1 MSMYIDPIT
10 GKDIEFIPAETDD
23 QIDKLER
30 LLSTPCYIDKK
41 GNVFINRQQ
50 VCVLLNVSECQF
62 HRLKRADPNFPVKAF
77 YNGRDHYLLD
87 DVLSYKANR

>member
-1 MSMYIDPIT
+1 MNSDVNSLIENQ
-10 GKDIEFIPAETDD
+10 KDILE
-23 QIDKLER
+23 KL
-30 LLSTPCYIDKK
+30 LANPSYIDKK

-50 VCVLLNVSECQF
+50 VCVLLNVSECHF
-62 HRLKRADPNFPVKAF
+62 HRLKRTDPNFPVKSF

>member
-1 MSMYIDPIT
+1 MSFDVEHLKIQ
-10 GKDIEFIPAETDD
+10 KDILE
-23 QIDKLER
+23 KL
-30 LLSTPCYIDKK
+30 LANPSYIDKK

-50 VCVLLNVSECQF
+50 VCVLLNVSECLF
-62 HRLKRADPNFPVKAF
+62 HRLKRTDPNFPVKAF

>member
-1 MSMYIDPIT
+1 MNSDVSSLIENQ
-10 GKDIEFIPAETDD
+10 KDILE
-23 QIDKLER
+23 KL
-30 LLSTPCYIDKK
+30 LANPSYIDKK

-50 VCVLLNVSECQF
+50 VCVLLNVSECHF
-62 HRLKRADPNFPVKAF
+62 HRLKRTDLNFPVKAF

>member
-1 MSMYIDPIT
+1 MSFDVEHLKIQ
-10 GKDIEFIPAETDD
+10 KDILE
-23 QIDKLER
+23 KL
-30 LLSTPCYIDKK
+30 LANPSYIDKN

-87 DVLSYKANR
+87 DVLIYKANR

>member
-1 MSMYIDPIT
+1 MNSDVSNLHTEIQ
-10 GKDIEFIPAETDD
+10 KDILE
-23 QIDKLER
+23 KL
-30 LLSTPCYIDKK
+30 LANPSYIDKN

-50 VCVLLNVSECQF
+50 VCVLLNISECQF

-87 DVLSYKANR
+87 DVLRYKTNR

>member
-1 MSMYIDPIT
+1 MNSDVNSLIEDQ
-10 GKDIEFIPAETDD
+10 KDILEKLLANTCF
-23 QIDKLER
+23 IDKE
-30 LLSTPCYIDKK
+30 

-50 VCVLLNVSECQF
+50 VCVLLNVSECHF
-62 HRLKRADPNFPVKAF
+62 HRLKRTDPNFPVKAF

>member
-1 MSMYIDPIT
+1 MNSDVNSLIENQ
-10 GKDIEFIPAETDD
+10 KDILE
-23 QIDKLER
+23 KL
-30 LLSTPCYIDKK
+30 LANPSYIDKK

-50 VCVLLNVSECQF
+50 VCVLLNVSKCHF
-62 HRLKRADPNFPVKAF
+62 HRLKRTDPNFPVKAF

>member
-1 MSMYIDPIT
+1 MNSDVNSLIENQ
-10 GKDIEFIPAETDD
+10 KDILE
-23 QIDKLER
+23 KL
-30 LLSTPCYIDKK
+30 LANPIYIDKK

-50 VCVLLNVSECQF
+50 VCVLLNVSECHF
-62 HRLKRADPNFPVKAF
+62 HRLKRTDPNFPVKAF

>member
-1 MSMYIDPIT
+1 MNSDVNSLIE
-10 GKDIEFIPAETDD
+10 GQKDILE
-23 QIDKLER
+23 KL
-30 LLSTPCYIDKK
+30 LANPSYIDKK

-50 VCVLLNVSECQF
+50 VCVLLNVSECHF
-62 HRLKRADPNFPVKAF
+62 HRLKRTDPNFPVKAF

>member
-1 MSMYIDPIT
+1 MNSDVNSLIENK
-10 GKDIEFIPAETDD
+10 KDILE
-23 QIDKLER
+23 KL
-30 LLSTPCYIDKK
+30 LANPSYIDKK

-50 VCVLLNVSECQF
+50 VCVLLNVSECHF
-62 HRLKRADPNFPVKAF
+62 HRLKRTDPNFPVKAF

>member
-1 MSMYIDPIT
+1 MNSDVSNLHIEIQ
-10 GKDIEFIPAETDD
+10 KDILE
-23 QIDKLER
+23 KL
-30 LLSTPCYIDKK
+30 LANPSYIDKN

-50 VCVLLNVSECQF
+50 VCVLLNVSECHF
-62 HRLKRADPNFPVKAF
+62 HRLKRTDPNFPVKAF

>member
-1 MSMYIDPIT
+1 MNSDVNSLIEDQ
-10 GKDIEFIPAETDD
+10 KDILE
-23 QIDKLER
+23 KL
-30 LLSTPCYIDKK
+30 LANPSYIDKE

-50 VCVLLNVSECQF
+50 VCVLLNVSECHF
-62 HRLKRADPNFPVKAF
+62 HRLKRTDPNFPVKAF

>member
-1 MSMYIDPIT
+1 MNSDVNSLIENQ
-10 GKDIEFIPAETDD
+10 KDVLE
-23 QIDKLER
+23 KL
-30 LLSTPCYIDKK
+30 LANPSYIDKK

-50 VCVLLNVSECQF
+50 VCVLLNVSECHF
-62 HRLKRADPNFPVKAF
+62 HRLKRTDPNFPVKAF

>member
-1 MSMYIDPIT
+1 MSFDVEHLKIQ
-10 GKDIEFIPAETDD
+10 KDI
-23 QIDKLER
+23 LEE
-30 LLSTPCYIDKK
+30 LLANPSYIDKK

-50 VCVLLNVSECQF
+50 VCVLLNVSECHF

>member
-1 MSMYIDPIT
+1 MSFDIEHLKIQ
-10 GKDIEFIPAETDD
+10 KDILE
-23 QIDKLER
+23 KL
-30 LLSTPCYIDKK
+30 LANPSYIDKN

-50 VCVLLNVSECQF
+50 VCVLLNVSECHF
-62 HRLKRADPNFPVKAF
+62 HRLKRTDPNFPVKAF

>member
-1 MSMYIDPIT
+1 MNSDVNSLIEDQ
-10 GKDIEFIPAETDD
+10 KDILE
-23 QIDKLER
+23 KL
-30 LLSTPCYIDKK
+30 LANTCYIDKE

-50 VCVLLNVSECQF
+50 VCVLLNVSECHF
-62 HRLKRADPNFPVKAF
+62 HRLKRTDPNFPVKAF

>member
-1 MSMYIDPIT
+1 MSFDVEHLKIQ
-10 GKDIEFIPAETDD
+10 KDILE
-23 QIDKLER
+23 KL
-30 LLSTPCYIDKK
+30 LANPSYIDKN

-50 VCVLLNVSECQF
+50 VCVLLNISECQF

-87 DVLSYKANR
+87 DVLRYKANR

>member
-1 MSMYIDPIT
+1 MNSDVNSLIEYQ
-10 GKDIEFIPAETDD
+10 KDILE
-23 QIDKLER
+23 KL
-30 LLSTPCYIDKK
+30 LANTCYIDKE

-50 VCVLLNVSECQF
+50 VCVLLNVSECHF
-62 HRLKRADPNFPVKAF
+62 HRLKRTDPNFPVKAF

>member
-1 MSMYIDPIT
+1 MSFDVEHLKIQ
-10 GKDIEFIPAETDD
+10 KDILE
-23 QIDKLER
+23 KL
-30 LLSTPCYIDKK
+30 LANPSYIDKK

>member
-1 MSMYIDPIT
+1 MNSDVSNLHTEIQ
-10 GKDIEFIPAETDD
+10 KDILE
-23 QIDKLER
+23 KL
-30 LLSTPCYIDKK
+30 LANPSYIDKK

-50 VCVLLNVSECQF
+50 VCVLLNISECQF

-87 DVLSYKANR
+87 DVLRYKANR

>member
-1 MSMYIDPIT
+1 MSFDVEHLKIQKEI
-10 GKDIEFIPAETDD
+10 
-23 QIDKLER
+23 LEE
-30 LLSTPCYIDKK
+30 LLANPSYIDKN

-50 VCVLLNVSECQF
+50 VCVLLNISECQF

-87 DVLSYKANR
+87 DVLRYKANR

>member
-1 MSMYIDPIT
+1 MNSDVNSLIENQ
-10 GKDIEFIPAETDD
+10 KDILE
-23 QIDKLER
+23 KL
-30 LLSTPCYIDKK
+30 LANPSYIDKK

-50 VCVLLNVSECQF
+50 VCVLLNVSECHF

>member
-1 MSMYIDPIT
+1 MTDARLRLSELMSKHAYIAKNGD
-10 GKDIEFIPAETDD
+10 
-23 QIDKLER
+23 
-30 LLSTPCYIDKK
+30 
-41 GNVFINRQQ
+41 VFINRQQ